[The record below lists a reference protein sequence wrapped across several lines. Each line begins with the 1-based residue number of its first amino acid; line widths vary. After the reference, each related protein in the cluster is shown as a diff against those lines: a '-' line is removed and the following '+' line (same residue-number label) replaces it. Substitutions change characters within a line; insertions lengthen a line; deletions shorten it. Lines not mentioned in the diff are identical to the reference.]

1 MRSVKDAGPGEV
13 DRLRRRIGRALG
25 ASDISAEDH
34 DFIRTRLDEI
44 EDRINSMEEREA
56 EATSATA

>member
-13 DRLRRRIGRALG
+13 DALRRRIGRALG
-25 ASDISAEDH
+25 KRAIRSEDH

-44 EDRINSMEEREA
+44 DERIESMEEEDDG
-56 EATSATA
+56 TA

>member
-25 ASDISAEDH
+25 AQAISADDH
-34 DFIRTRLDEI
+34 EFIRTRLDEI
-44 EDRINSMEEREA
+44 DQRIAEMEEEDDGA
-56 EATSATA
+56 A

>member
-25 ASDISAEDH
+25 AKAISTEDH
-34 DFIRTRLDEI
+34 EFIRTRLDEI
-44 EDRINSMEEREA
+44 DQRIAEMEEEDDG
-56 EATSATA
+56 TA